1 MSMASGRVLEGE
13 HVLAR
18 IFIREGELCRHL
30 PLYRALV
37 GRLKK
42 EGFAGVTVVRGV
54 EGFGARS
61 QRLDLSA
68 DLPVIVLVVDTEERI
83 QRLRDLLCEMV
94 EGNVLVAMEKVRVE
108 RYGPGE
114 QTPP

>member
-1 MSMASGRVLEGE
+1 MATGRVLDGE

-61 QRLDLSA
+61 QTRDLSA
-68 DLPVIVLVVDTEERI
+68 DLPVIVEVVETEERV
-83 QRLRDLLCEMV
+83 QRLRDILGEMV
-94 EGNVLVAMEKVRVE
+94 EGSVLMTVEKVRVE
-108 RYGPGE
+108 RYGPAE
-114 QTPP
+114 PTPP